1 MLQMTKYFLALGLM
15 LTSLTATANQ
25 FTPEAESAFK
35 PKMSV
40 SLDYIPATNNMYG
53 VTFAPYHYDRD
64 YASWGYYIGYAASQ
78 KEDLNIPEPGEGY
91 TKDTMWR
98 FGLSYSL
105 TSNFSLYGGAAS
117 YNHEAHYTSGKTPK
131 IVDGEPI
138 WKKESDTSWGAEV
151 GLRYMMDFGLTI
163 GAGYNSAS
171 ESAVISIGYAM

>member
-1 MLQMTKYFLALGLM
+1 MKKYLLASGLFI
-15 LTSLTATANQ
+15 TSLTATANQ
-25 FTPEAESAFK
+25 LAPETDFAFK

-40 SLDYIPATNNMYG
+40 SLDYIPAANNMYG

-64 YASWGYYIGYAASQ
+64 YANWGYYIGYAASQ
-78 KEDLNIPEPGEGY
+78 KDDMDVKEPGEGY

-105 TSNFSLYGGAAS
+105 TSNFSLYGGAVS
-117 YNHEAHYTSGKTPK
+117 YNHESHYTNNIVPF
-131 IVDGEPI
+131 IVDGEPV
-138 WKKESDTSWGAEV
+138 WEEESDTSWGAEI
-151 GLRYMMDFGLTI
+151 GLRYMMDFGLMI